1 MKKPNHIIFPSIMLL
16 MAPLLSSCFPPPP
29 PPPPTRA
36 AVSPNFNTVK
46 YSKIAVLASSN
57 VRADDGLLR
66 RVEDE
71 STFALISKG
80 YQIAS
85 RSDVEHLMGEIKF
98 QSSGITDSRGAAL
111 GKMLNVPGVF
121 LITINEADVKEHYSQ
136 YYSYSSAEASVSGR
150 FVDVE
155 TGEVMW
161 IATENNVQSRYS
173 STDPTDVV
181 EELTRRI
188 AGAFPGRYAVP
199 ASTPSAPSLPSQA
212 AISLPSPATPT
223 PPKL

>member
-1 MKKPNHIIFPSIMLL
+1 MNKPNLIIFRFIVIITAS
-16 MAPLLSSCFPPPP
+16 LLSSCVPSPL
-29 PPPPTRA
+29 PPTRA
-36 AVSPNFNTVK
+36 AVSPNFNTVR

-57 VRADDGLLR
+57 VSADDGLLR

-85 RSDVEHLMGEIKF
+85 RSDIERLVGEIKF

-111 GKMLNVPGVF
+111 GRMLNVPGVF
-121 LITINEADVKEHYSQ
+121 LITINEANVKEHYSQ
-136 YYSYSSAEASVSGR
+136 SYSYSSVEASVSGK

-161 IATENNVQSRYS
+161 IATENNVQSRYYS
-173 STDPTDVV
+173 GDPQDVV

-188 AGAFPGRYAVP
+188 AGAFPTRYAVT
-199 ASTPSAPSLPSQA
+199 ASSPSPSTGPSQA
-212 AISLPSPATPT
+212 AVSLTSPQSSIP
-223 PPKL
+223 